1 MWRTAS
7 FRCRCH
13 DNNTSINNDHFGLR
27 TFCTTCTYPVFQ
39 PISTQRELCPVCTK
53 NETWQQYN
61 SPCIACRFAAIVYQQ
76 SFQTRFDKQ
85 VEFWL
90 KDTLSDSSETDQQ
103 PCPRQDTHR
112 AAQTNSST
120 ADIVWMQRRLRT
132 IENNFKEMKKL
143 ATPAQTRI
151 IFRDLSVVQQT
162 IRQSINQIN
171 TGDSNKLYTQSDS
184 MNRTV
189 SHSEPHCCWFSPMQF
204 ESSTTGSNQN
214 VAKIRQ
220 PSDQDDNSSRS
231 RLPRLPFSKLDMN
244 NFK

>member
-1 MWRTAS
+1 
-7 FRCRCH
+7 
-13 DNNTSINNDHFGLR
+13 
-27 TFCTTCTYPVFQ
+27 
-39 PISTQRELCPVCTK
+39 
-53 NETWQQYN
+53 
-61 SPCIACRFAAIVYQQ
+61 
-76 SFQTRFDKQ
+76 
-85 VEFWL
+85 
-90 KDTLSDSSETDQQ
+90 LSDSSETDQQ

-112 AAQTNSST
+112 AAQTISST

-132 IENNFKEMKKL
+132 IENNFKEMKKR

-162 IRQSINQIN
+162 IYQSINQIN
-171 TGDSNKLYTQSDS
+171 TGDSNKLCTQSDS

-214 VAKIRQ
+214 VAKMRQ